1 MHNFDKKKKII
12 IIILFIYLLTLK
24 GTWRKDKRP
33 NNFKLIKNMASS
45 INYFLL
51 AQILYL
57 ACAT

>member
-33 NNFKLIKNMASS
+33 NNFK
-45 INYFLL
+45 
-51 AQILYL
+51 
-57 ACAT
+57 